1 MGQNGTLSSVLFEKT
16 GINVSNK
23 TLSWSQLY
31 DSYAAPMYGIVRQLT
46 SDEKMAEV
54 IFEKAFLELKD
65 RQKTNQIN
73 GCLCAFLMRFTYN
86 FTEQFLKNRGI
97 KPIET
102 IQSQEHNLFYLL
114 FTQCGSLKEAA
125 NFLNISDN
133 EAKQNL
139 QLCFSQLRRQI
150 SCGF

>member
-1 MGQNGTLSSVLFEKT
+1 MEQNGALSTALFEKT

-23 TLSWSQLY
+23 TITWAQLY
-31 DSYAAPMYGIVRQLT
+31 DKYAAPMYGIVRQLT
-46 SDEKMAEV
+46 ADEKMAEA
-54 IFEKAFLELKD
+54 IFEKAFLDLKD
-65 RQKTNQIN
+65 RQKTLQMN

-86 FTEQFLKNRGI
+86 FTVQFLKNRGI

>member
-1 MGQNGTLSSVLFEKT
+1 MERNGALSTAVFERT

-23 TLSWSQLY
+23 TITWAQLY
-31 DSYAAPMYGIVRQLT
+31 DKYAAPMYGIVRQLT
-46 SDEKMAEV
+46 ADEKMAEV
-54 IFEKAFLELKD
+54 IFEKAFLELKN
-65 RQKTNQIN
+65 RQKMLQRS
-73 GCLCAFLMRFTYN
+73 CLCAFLMRFTYN
-86 FTEQFLKNRGI
+86 FTVQFLKNRGI

-102 IQSQEHNLFYLL
+102 IQSQEHNLLYLL

-139 QLCFSQLRRQI
+139 QLCFSQLRRQR